1 MNKFKLDIT
10 GLFGRTDFTL
20 EMDRPVKY
28 LTGLNGAGKTTI
40 LRLLTAIYCRDSKTI
55 SNIPFETLSYDDGDY
70 SFMTYKKTPDG
81 AVSLPDKP
89 PTFRYIHVP
98 EQYEHVFRR
107 MHDPYRDKP
116 GNRPLFRLED
126 TYVMPD
132 MVLGYLTNPET
143 ANLNDERQAMLRML
157 LDETHGYLRLPEI
170 GAKFPFCFVS
180 KKTGELVSSE
190 YLSQGE
196 QRWFMLLY
204 AVIFLVQEG
213 DVLMIDS
220 PEKFLHI
227 VWQKRL
233 MDIIDR
239 IMATRPF
246 YCLIATHSP
255 MIINEDWENTID
267 IGVNDAI
274 LKKDPETPKEDD
286 DEDR

>member
-89 PTFRYIHVP
+89 PAFRYIHVP

-116 GNRPLFRLED
+116 GSHRLFCLED

-132 MVLGYLTNPET
+132 MVLGYLTNPKT
-143 ANLNDERQAMLRML
+143 ANLNDERQAMFRL
-157 LDETHGYLRLPEI
+157 LWEETHGYLRLPEI

-220 PEKFLHI
+220 PEKFLH
-227 VWQKRL
+227 VAWQKRL
-233 MDIIDR
+233 MDIIGHFL
-239 IMATRPF
+239 AVRPF

-255 MIINEDWENTID
+255 MIICEDWENTID

-274 LKKDPETPKEDD
+274 LKKDPEKPKEDD

>member
-40 LRLLTAIYCRDSKTI
+40 LRLLTAIYCRDSKAI
-55 SNIPFETLSYDDGDY
+55 SNIPFEMLSYDDGDY
-70 SFMTYKKTPDG
+70 SFTTYKKTPDG

-89 PTFRYIHVP
+89 PAFRYIHVP

-107 MHDPYRDKP
+107 MHDPYQDKP
-116 GNRPLFRLED
+116 GIHHPFRIED
-126 TYVMPD
+126 TCVMPD
-132 MVLGYLTNPET
+132 MVLGYLTNPKT
-143 ANLNDERQAMLRML
+143 ANLSDERQAMFRSLW
-157 LDETHGYLRLPEI
+157 DETHGYLRLPEI

-180 KKTGELVSSE
+180 KKTGDLVSSE

-227 VWQKRL
+227 AWHKRL
-233 MDIIDR
+233 MDVIDH
-239 IMATRPF
+239 IMAVRPF
-246 YCLIATHSP
+246 HCLIATHSP
-255 MIINEDWENTID
+255 MIIGEDWESTID

-274 LKKDPETPKEDD
+274 LKEDPVKDKEDD
-286 DEDR
+286 DENR